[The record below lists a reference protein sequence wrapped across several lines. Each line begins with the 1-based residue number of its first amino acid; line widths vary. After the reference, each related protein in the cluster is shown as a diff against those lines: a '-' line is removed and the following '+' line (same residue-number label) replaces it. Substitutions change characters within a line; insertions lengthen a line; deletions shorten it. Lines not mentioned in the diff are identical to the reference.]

1 MKLNTHPHIE
11 CIVFV
16 RIWNLC
22 FGYFIPI
29 VCARDVNL
37 WFTPKFVSTGQN
49 KTWVHQLTAI
59 YCTKCKRNAGAN
71 APIMRPNIQSILKTK
86 IVPSEKKQNPQQQL
100 PRVLTHQQLVR
111 WKPRVRFWIIECVEV
126 HTKTENQFGSQ
137 RTRIHA
143 NSCPDTLSRMKNH
156 CLRLEGTKRISRKER
171 ERDRVKNG
179 ENQEIELICEQW
191 NVCHIIKLT
200 QWQKSI
206 RALLLLSL
214 CVWFLLSFRFFFWIW
229 GILLLYVRCF
239 FGCFHWLYLVLCL
252 LFEQTCHRT
261 AFDVLKHR
269 MQ

>member
-1 MKLNTHPHIE
+1 MYWHI
-11 CIVFV
+11 
-16 RIWNLC
+16 
-22 FGYFIPI
+22 
-29 VCARDVNL
+29 
-37 WFTPKFVSTGQN
+37 S
-49 KTWVHQLTAI
+49 
-59 YCTKCKRNAGAN
+59 
-71 APIMRPNIQSILKTK
+71 S
-86 IVPSEKKQNPQQQL
+86 
-100 PRVLTHQQLVR
+100 

-143 NSCPDTLSRMKNH
+143 NSCPDTLSQMKNH

-214 CVWFLLSFRFFFWIW
+214 CVWFLLLFRFFF
-229 GILLLYVRCF
+229 
-239 FGCFHWLYLVLCL
+239 
-252 LFEQTCHRT
+252 LFEEFLYSMFGVSSAAFIGCISFFVCYSNKHVIERHLMCLSTECNKEMIINPQTLLTKMNRNYHKMSWFEFVSQRRR
-261 AFDVLKHR
+261 KKNW
-269 MQ
+269 